1 LVISRAPPAL
11 APAGTAATTD
21 EVYLT
26 ATDAHASSASGSDT
40 EVLLKPSERIAVAL
54 GILPAGM
61 LSGLDTFAVSVALPS
76 MQGAL
81 SATLTEIS
89 WILTSYL
96 VASAIFTPLY
106 AWMSRRIPRKQLFMI
121 IIVGTCGTA
130 LLIAQSHSLLEI
142 VVFRFIQGFFGAGF
156 NPLLMQTVLATFPR
170 EHQGTAFGWLT
181 TGRMSGIIV
190 GPILGGILTEYFS
203 WRLVFLANLP
213 LGILALLLIYR
224 YVPSGQSE
232 TRKQFDLFGF
242 IFLSICIGAFQLMLD
257 WGDKEDWF
265 DSNEIILLGIA
276 GLVSFY
282 VFGVHLV
289 TARNTYLNPRV
300 FKNREF
306 LIGLL
311 LGFLLNFMVFGY
323 AGLIPPILQKHM
335 GYPVLTAGIV
345 MTPRGVGT
353 MVSSLI
359 AGFLMLRYPAKPIVA
374 SGVILIAMST
384 AIMSTFTPDVDI
396 WTVVLA
402 IFIQGAGFG
411 FLSVSILAV
420 SFQSMPHSMR
430 PDATSILSLSRRLG
444 SSIGVS
450 VLVTQL
456 AHSTRGARSVLM
468 ENISIY
474 NERLHLMPMPDSWNL
489 NNAEGLM
496 SIQRVVDRQAEFIA
510 YLHDFRLMTVLM
522 LMMLPLV
529 FLIRPPTEGPSNEGR
544 RGGGF

>member
-1 LVISRAPPAL
+1 M
-11 APAGTAATTD
+11 
-21 EVYLT
+21 T
-26 ATDAHASSASGSDT
+26 ATEAQSSSTA
-40 EVLLKPSERIAVAL
+40 EPEALLKPSERIAVAL

-89 WILTSYL
+89 WILTAYL

-106 AWMSRRIPRKQLFMI
+106 AWLSRRIPRKQLFMI

-130 LLIAQSHSLLEI
+130 LLIAQSHSLIEI
-142 VVFRFIQGFFGAGF
+142 VIFRFIQGFFGAGF

-190 GPILGGILTEYFS
+190 GPILGGVLTEYFS

-224 YVPSGQSE
+224 YVPSGQAE
-232 TRKQFDLFGF
+232 ARKQFDLFGF

-265 DSNEIILLGIA
+265 DSDEIVLLGLA

-282 VFGVHLV
+282 VFGIHLM
-289 TARNTYLNPRV
+289 TARNAYLNPRV
-300 FKNREF
+300 FRNREF

-323 AGLIPPILQKHM
+323 AGLIPPILQNHM

-374 SGVILIAMST
+374 SGVILIALST
-384 AIMSTFTPDVDI
+384 ALMSTFTPDIDM
-396 WTVVLA
+396 WSVVLA

-450 VLVTQL
+450 VLVAQL
-456 AHSTRGARSVLM
+456 AHSTRDARSVLM

-474 NERLHLMPMPDSWNL
+474 NERLHLLPMPDNWNL
-489 NNAEGLM
+489 DNAEGLL
-496 SIQRVVDRQAEFIA
+496 SIQRIVDKQAEFIA

-522 LMMLPLV
+522 LLMLPLV
-529 FLIRPPTEGPSNEGR
+529 FLIRPPADPPSANSGSER

>member
-1 LVISRAPPAL
+1 LTVTEAQTSSTSTSGTEAL
-11 APAGTAATTD
+11 
-21 EVYLT
+21 LT
-26 ATDAHASSASGSDT
+26 PG
-40 EVLLKPSERIAVAL
+40 ERIAVAL

-96 VASAIFTPLY
+96 VASALFTPLY

-130 LLIAQSHSLLEI
+130 LLIAQSHTLFEI

-190 GPILGGILTEYFS
+190 CPILGGILTEYFS

-242 IFLSICIGAFQLMLD
+242 VFLSICIGTFQLMLD

-265 DSNEIILLGIA
+265 DSYEIILLGIA
-276 GLVSFY
+276 ALVSFY

-300 FKNREF
+300 FRNREF

-345 MTPRGVGT
+345 MTPRGIGT

-374 SGVILIAMST
+374 CGVILIALST
-384 AIMSTFTPDVDI
+384 WIMSTFTPDVDV

-420 SFQSMPHSMR
+420 AFQSMPQSMR

-456 AHSTRGARSVLM
+456 AHSTRDARSILI
-468 ENISIY
+468 ENISVY

-489 NNAEGLM
+489 DSQQGLM
-496 SIQRVVDRQAEFIA
+496 SIQRVVDRQAEFFA

-529 FLIRPPTEGPSNEGR
+529 FLIRPPAQPPSGEGG